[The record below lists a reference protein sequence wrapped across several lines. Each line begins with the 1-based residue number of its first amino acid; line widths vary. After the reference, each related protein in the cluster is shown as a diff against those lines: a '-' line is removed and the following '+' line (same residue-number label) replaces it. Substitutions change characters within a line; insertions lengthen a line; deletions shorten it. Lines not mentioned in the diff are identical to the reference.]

1 MIKES
6 NKRVSITLPNDLVE
20 LLDEAV
26 DHLNATTKGRWT
38 RSVFIHRLILIQ
50 LAEAEE
56 HKGGN
61 NTNA

>member
-1 MIKES
+1 MIKKT
-6 NKRVSITLPNDLVE
+6 NKRVSITLPIDLVQFM
-20 LLDEAV
+20 DEAV
-26 DHLNATTKGRWT
+26 EHLNATTKGRWN